1 MKDRHGLLLVLIFAV
16 FIGAFFLLNLILPD
30 RDFSE
35 QENRTLQ
42 RAPEFIPTSLFDGSF
57 TKKYE
62 KYTADQFA
70 FRDFWIPVKARTE
83 LMTGKHENNGVYYCS
98 GQTLIA
104 KFEAPDYSTL
114 DAKLT
119 AVDTLADK
127 TGVPVRFALIP
138 GATDTWS
145 AKLPKNAPDD
155 SQKAIIDY
163 CYGKSTVDC
172 VDMYS
177 TLKDH
182 EKEYIYYRT
191 DHHWTSLGAYY
202 GYAALMKD
210 MGLPYRALSE
220 YNRKTLSKDF
230 YGTAYSSSGFSW
242 IKPDSIETF
251 VDGDAASVENYTRGA
266 NAAPAQT
273 GLYVQTFLKKKD
285 KYSIFLGGIT
295 PLIHITTKNTGAPS
309 LLIIRDSY
317 TDSLAPLLTDNF
329 SDIYIIDMR
338 YYKGNVANYV
348 KDNNIGSV
356 LVIYSV
362 SNFCTDDNIVLLG
375 L

>member
-1 MKDRHGLLLVLIFAV
+1 MKDRHGLLLVLIFVV
-16 FIGAFFLLNLILPD
+16 FIGTFFLLNIILPD
-30 RDFSE
+30 RDFSG

-42 RAPEFIPTSLFDGSF
+42 RAPEFTPTSLFDGSF

-83 LMTGKHENNGVYYCS
+83 LVTGKHENNGVYYGS

-104 KFEAPDYSTL
+104 KFEAPDYSSL
-114 DAKLT
+114 DAKL
-119 AVDTLADK
+119 AAIDTLADN

-138 GATDTWS
+138 GAADIWS
-145 AKLPKNAPDD
+145 AKLPKNAPND
-155 SQKAIIDY
+155 SQKALIDY
-163 CYGKSTVDC
+163 CYGKTAVDC

-177 TLKDH
+177 ALNDH
-182 EKEYIYYRT
+182 ASEYIYYRT

-210 MGLPYRALSE
+210 MGLPCRALSE
-220 YNRKTLSKDF
+220 YDRKTVSDSF

-242 IKPDSIETF
+242 IKPDNIETF
-251 VDGDAASVENYTRGA
+251 VDGDAGNVKNYTKGS
-266 NAAPAQT
+266 NAAPATT
-273 GLYVQTFLKKKD
+273 GLYVQTFLGKKD
-285 KYSIFLGGIT
+285 KYSMFLGGVT
-295 PLIHITTKNTGAPS
+295 PLIHISTPNDGAPS

-317 TDSLAPLLTDNF
+317 TDSLAPFLTDNF

-338 YYKGNVANYV
+338 YYKGSVADYV
-348 KDNNIGSV
+348 KENHIDSV